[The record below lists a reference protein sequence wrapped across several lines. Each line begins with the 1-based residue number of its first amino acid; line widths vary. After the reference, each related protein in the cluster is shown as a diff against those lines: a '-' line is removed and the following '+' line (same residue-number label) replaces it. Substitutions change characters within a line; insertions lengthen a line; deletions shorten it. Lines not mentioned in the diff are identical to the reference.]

1 MSNKR
6 HGKIFIMIHPLIIS
20 GPSGVGKTY
29 LEKYLIANHNFQR
42 IQSTITR
49 PIRKGEVNGVDY
61 NFITEKEYK
70 DLEKQNKF
78 ITSAFALGCWRG
90 FEKRL
95 VEEISANNH
104 IPITV
109 VVPTVVPQFLNAYPD
124 TIAIYLKPESEQFLI
139 RRMNLRGDPPESI
152 ESRLEHEKEE
162 LEYFNQIE
170 KYYKKIFNVTDTNF
184 NQIVEEILKL
194 TAE

>member
-1 MSNKR
+1 M
-6 HGKIFIMIHPLIIS
+6 HPLIIS

-29 LEKYLIANHNFQR
+29 LEKYLIANHRFER

-49 PIRKGEVNGVDY
+49 PIRRGEENGVDY

-70 DLEKQNKF
+70 EREKQNKF

-95 VEEISANNH
+95 VEEITANNR

-109 VVPTVVPQFLNAYPD
+109 VVPTVVPQFLNAYPN
-124 TIAIYLKPESEQFLI
+124 TIAIYLKPESEQLLI
-139 RRMNLRGDPPESI
+139 KRMNFRGDPPESI
-152 ESRLEHEKEE
+152 ENRLEHEKEE
-162 LEYFNQIE
+162 LEYFIQIE
-170 KYYKKIFNVTDTNF
+170 KLYKKIFTVTDTNF
-184 NQIVEEILKL
+184 NEIVEQIVKL
-194 TAE
+194 TVDK